1 MAQRR
6 IPLLAA
12 MATLGLAGL
21 NACTSYTNVPGPD
34 AATARQDPN
43 ARQAVRA
50 TEAALAWVV
59 HRHPVEGP
67 FVVNLPHGT
76 SLETAESMLASL
88 SPMARLP
95 GPDTAGLPAYHVSRV
110 WIRVSDGKVD
120 VVFPATDHRG
130 QDIERAVT
138 VWMNAGVR
146 PWTVSRGQYWSPGT
160 VPTPPLWTPIP
171 ASELEAIEQAR
182 RDAER
187 EAERAA
193 EAESQPDQADQPE
206 EPAESDDDSGA
217 GDPAVPLDE
226 PGDPEA

>member
-12 MATLGLAGL
+12 LAAVGLAGL

-43 ARQAVRA
+43 GRQAVRA

-67 FVVNLPHGT
+67 FVVNLPRGT
-76 SLETAESMLASL
+76 SLETAESMLSAVG
-88 SPMARLP
+88 PMARLP
-95 GPDTAGLPAYHVSRV
+95 GPDTEGLPAYHVSRV

-120 VVFPATDHRG
+120 VVFPATDYRG
-130 QDIERAVT
+130 RDIERAVT

-171 ASELEAIEQAR
+171 AAELEAIEQAR

-187 EAERAA
+187 DAERAA
-193 EAESQPDQADQPE
+193 DAAEAELAQPSEPV
-206 EPAESDDDSGA
+206 PAEPDDAAAPDE
-217 GDPAVPLDE
+217 PAVPLD
-226 PGDPEA
+226 PADPEA